1 ILGRSWRT
9 AAGFRGRSLRD
20 EPTSIVEAAA
30 EMALSDRGPQDS
42 RRDLAGDGE
51 FRREVLD
58 IERPAG
64 RRKRGGMGQRE
75 VARLEPP
82 CVRKKVQARDQED
95 ERAQGGG
102 RDADDLLQ
110 DGPGRREDGA
120 DPGEGQGDR
129 REEAVPHPAIHAAPA
144 PQSTTRVPRNGS
156 PRIADRSPA
165 GSRPWTT
172 LNGVRSR
179 ATTRAATGSNTMLG
193 PAASW
198 PFPARSMRSRKL
210 IRSSSRAFGSF
221 RGSVVYTPATEVAF
235 TMRAAWTNRASDALT
250 RSVVWPGR
258 VPAMMTIGYRRASF
272 AASAYVFAGSRFA
285 RPARD
290 AASRRALSR
299 VTAMPNSSSVRSPMP
314 NARPVS

>member
-1 ILGRSWRT
+1 MGLPR
-9 AAGFRGRSLRD
+9 APL
-20 EPTSIVEAAA
+20 
-30 EMALSDRGPQDS
+30 
-42 RRDLAGDGE
+42 
-51 FRREVLD
+51 RREAQGLERGFEVRGDPTDGLGAFD
-58 IERPAG
+58 ADPDHVHPRETRERPGSSNGDWERLHVRARLTD
-64 RRKRGGMGQRE
+64 RRHDFGDEAFLRVAQELHRQVQLVRGDD
-75 VARLEPP
+75 LEPP
-82 CVRKKVQARDQED
+82 CVRKKVQGRYQED

-102 RDADDLLQ
+102 GDADDLLQ
-110 DGPGRREDGA
+110 DGSGRREDGA

-129 REEAVPHPAIHAAPA
+129 REEVVPHPAIHAAPA

-156 PRIADRSPA
+156 PRIADRSAA

-235 TMRAAWTNRASDALT
+235 TMRAARTKRASDALT
-250 RSVVWPGR
+250 RSV
-258 VPAMMTIGYRRASF
+258 AS
-272 AASAYVFAGSRFA
+272 
-285 RPARD
+285 PAR
-290 AASRRALSR
+290 A
-299 VTAMPNSSSVRSPMP
+299 
-314 NARPVS
+314 